1 MSSRSSFF
9 PLRRAAVP
17 AGYCAVALAAGL
29 SLPAQAQ
36 TPASSGQAAPGGVV
50 QMPAITVGGAAVE
63 DNLIVHPNAPVNT
76 GALGSRTQLETPFS
90 TTVVTSADMQE
101 RNVAKLG
108 EVFATDAS
116 VSDNSAAYGAWA
128 SYISVRGLP
137 LDWQN
142 SFRID
147 GKPFLSYVTVLPL
160 DHMEQVELLKGSS
173 GFMYGFGS
181 PGGLVNYVTRKP
193 TDEPL
198 RAIELGYVSKGL
210 LREHVDLGGRAG
222 NNGIFGYRLNAT
234 HEEGNTYNGGSLYR
248 DSVSLALDARLT
260 ERLTWDFQSIYQDR
274 KAVGQ
279 EATITGFALP
289 PHGLPSP
296 VRNDD
301 RTLIGKGTYADNE
314 FRFYST
320 GLKYQLAPEWTLSTN
335 YSYSTTDTRRN
346 EAVFNLL
353 DSAGNYTDDR
363 SDYGEAYSFNYWQ
376 AMVEGRFATGPLRH
390 HVVLGGSW
398 QKQKNDYSSNG
409 VYIPGYGTGSLRSS
423 NRNTYYS
430 QGRLDLYRAA
440 EITQKA
446 LFVSDTV
453 DLTDRWSVLAGIRY
467 TDYSQDGFAA
477 SGAGTSSYDR
487 NGVPTP
493 TLALMY
499 KITPQTMTYASYI
512 ESLEPGSTVS
522 DPSLVNFG
530 ELLDPLKSRQ
540 YELGIKT
547 SQDGWAATAALFR
560 IERKSEFAND
570 ERVFVQDGESI
581 YQGLELAASSRL
593 GRSWNLGGSV
603 MVLDSEYKRSA
614 GVDGNRVAGA
624 PRFIA
629 AAQLAYHVPAVPGL
643 KLHADVKYTGDTELR
658 RTEDLKVPGYAIFN
672 VGATYDTRIHGYDT
686 TLRAGIG
693 NLGNKR
699 YWLYQTD
706 NYVKAG
712 DPRIFAVSASVRF

>member
-1 MSSRSSFF
+1 MSSRFHS
-9 PLRRAAVP
+9 PLRRVAVP
-17 AGYCAVALAAGL
+17 TGYCAVALATGL
-29 SLPAQAQ
+29 FLPAQAQ
-36 TPASSGQAAPGGVV
+36 TTAPGGQAAGAGVA

-63 DNLIVHPNAPVNT
+63 DNLIVHPDAPVNT
-76 GALGSRTQLETPFS
+76 GALGGRTQLETPFS
-90 TTVVTSADMQE
+90 TTVVTSADME
-101 RNVAKLG
+101 DRNVAKLG
-108 EVFATDAS
+108 DIFATDAS
-116 VSDNSAAYGAWA
+116 VSDNSSAYGAWA

-142 SFRID
+142 SYRID

-181 PGGLVNYVTRKP
+181 PGGLVNYVTKKP

-222 NNGIFGYRLNAT
+222 NDDIFGYRLNAT

-289 PHGLPSP
+289 PHTLPSP

-301 RTLIGKGTYADNE
+301 RKLIGKGTYADNE

-320 GLKYQLAPEWTLSTN
+320 GLKYKLAPQWTLSTD
-335 YSYSTTDTRRN
+335 YSYSTTATRRN

-353 DSAGNYTDDR
+353 DGAGNYSDDR

-376 AMVEGRFATGPLRH
+376 AMVEGKFATGPLRH

-409 VYIPGYGTGSLRSS
+409 VYLAGYGTGSLRSP

-430 QGRLDLYRAA
+430 QGQLNLYRAA

-467 TDYSQDGFAA
+467 TNYSQDGFAA
-477 SGAGTSSYDR
+477 SGASSSSYDR

-499 KITPQTMTYASYI
+499 KVTPQTMAYASYI

-530 ELLDPLKSRQ
+530 ELLDPLKSKQ

-547 SQDGWAATAALFR
+547 SQEGWAATAALFR

-581 YQGLELAASSRL
+581 YQGLELAASTRL
-593 GRSWNLGGSV
+593 GRSWILGASV
-603 MVLDSEYKRSA
+603 MALDSEYKRSA

-629 AAQLAYHVPAVPGL
+629 AAQLAYDVPAVPGL
-643 KLHADVKYTGDTELR
+643 RLHADMKYTGDTELR

-672 VGATYDTRIHGYDT
+672 VGATYDTRISGYDT
-686 TLRAGIG
+686 TFRAGIS

-699 YWLYQTD
+699 YWLYQSD

-712 DPRIFAVSASVRF
+712 DPRIFAVSASMRF